1 MKLLRVHIISA
12 DTCGGLLDGL
22 DLWLRHRSCDYSK
35 FDPLCLIGRNGT
47 GKSQFLQVLTEM
59 FQSIYHACLPNEERV
74 EGNTDL
80 KFELEYLIGV
90 TWSEQPVHV
99 RISRKSIS
107 KRKKTLVIECRD
119 NNEWKTCDLEA
130 SQTHQLLPQKVVGY
144 SSGDNETLSLPFL
157 VSRSGYADEVGRTA
171 LDPTTRSTSVPDTR
185 LMLIDYSTHLEVL
198 VSNLLMNGQAELQA
212 LLQDARLKNLHSFRC
227 IVQLAHSAAKGQKS
241 KRSKTKRK
249 GIQLTA
255 ELENYLDK
263 LRRCATC
270 YSYDEKTETYIF
282 DFWVNE
288 QTKAAF
294 RFFWES
300 TLELYSSFHK
310 LAMLN
315 DLAIP
320 KKARERFR
328 RDTKTRRFA
337 SRLPE
342 PQDEDKVF
350 RFEQVRFIAE
360 NSSEVVDYVSLSD
373 GEHQL
378 GQILGIFSMLSSPNV
393 LFLLDEPESHFNPQ
407 WRVKFISRL
416 LNLPTKDGVRRVA
429 SDAAEQECLL
439 TTHAPFVPSDM
450 QRNKIFIFNKENGK
464 IVVRHPDIETYGTTF
479 DRILAECFDVRPPIS
494 DVSLG
499 EIESLMQSNNPEEI
513 EEGMSRLGF
522 SVEKV
527 FLADRLQQLENHV
540 LTQEGKDE

>member
-22 DLWLRHRSCDYSK
+22 DLWLRHPACDYSK
-35 FDPLCLIGRNGT
+35 FDPLCLIGPNGT
-47 GKSQFLQVLTEM
+47 GKSQFLQVMTEM
-59 FQSIYHACLPNEERV
+59 FQSIYHACVPHEERV

-80 KFELEYLIGV
+80 QFELEYLIRANKE
-90 TWSEQPVHV
+90 EQPVHV
-99 RISRKSIS
+99 RISRQRIS
-107 KRKKTLVIECRD
+107 RRRARIVIQRQED
-119 NNEWKTCDLEA
+119 NRWETCDLNA
-130 SQTHQLLPQKVVGY
+130 RQTHQLLPQKVVGY

-157 VSRSGYADEVGRTA
+157 LSRSGYADEVGRTA
-171 LDPTTRSTSVPDTR
+171 LEAATQARSVPDTR
-185 LMLIDYSTHLEVL
+185 LMLQDYGTHLEVL
-198 VSNLLMNGQAELQA
+198 VSNLLMNDEAQLRP
-212 LLQDARLKNLHSFRC
+212 LLGDARLKDIHSFRC
-227 IVQLAHSAAKGQKS
+227 IIQLAHSAASKGQTS
-241 KRSKTKRK
+241 RRSKTKRK

-255 ELENYLDK
+255 ELEAYLDK
-263 LRRCATC
+263 LQRCATC
-270 YSYDEKTETYIF
+270 YNYDEKKETYIF
-282 DFWVNE
+282 DFWVNQ

-320 KKARERFR
+320 KRTRHRFR

-350 RFEQVRFIAE
+350 RFEQVCFTAE
-360 NSSEVVDYVSLSD
+360 SSSEVVDYVSLSD

-378 GQILGIFSMLSSPNV
+378 AQILGTFSMLCSPNV

-416 LNLPTKDGVRRVA
+416 LDLPTKDGLRRVA
-429 SDAAEQECLL
+429 SDAAEQDCLL

-450 QRNKIFIFNKENGK
+450 PRNKIFIFGKENGK
-464 IVVRHPDIETYGTTF
+464 IVVRHPNIETYGTTF
-479 DRILAECFDVRPPIS
+479 DRILEECFDVRPPIS
-494 DVSLG
+494 EVPLG
-499 EIESLMQSNNPEEI
+499 EIESLMQSNDPEEI
-513 EEGMSRLGF
+513 REGMSRLGF

-527 FLADRLQQLENHV
+527 FLADRLQQLS
-540 LTQEGKDE
+540 TKDE

>member
-22 DLWLRHRSCDYSK
+22 DLWLRHPACDYSK
-35 FDPLCLIGRNGT
+35 FDPLCLIGPNGT

-59 FQSIYHACLPNEERV
+59 FQSIYHTCVPHEERV

-80 KFELEYLIGV
+80 QFELEYLIRANKE
-90 TWSEQPVHV
+90 EQPVHV
-99 RISRKSIS
+99 RISRQRIS
-107 KRKKTLVIECRD
+107 RRRARIVIQRQED
-119 NNEWKTCDLEA
+119 NNWERCDLNA
-130 SQTHQLLPQKVVGY
+130 PQTHQLLPQKVVGY

-157 VSRSGYADEVGRTA
+157 LSRSGYADEVGRTA
-171 LDPTTRSTSVPDTR
+171 LEAATQARSVPDTR
-185 LMLIDYSTHLEVL
+185 LMLQDYGTHLEVL
-198 VSNLLMNGQAELQA
+198 VSNLLMNDEAQLRP
-212 LLQDARLKNLHSFRC
+212 LLGDARLKDIHSFRC
-227 IVQLAHSAAKGQKS
+227 IIQLAHSAASKGQTS
-241 KRSKTKRK
+241 RRSKTKRK

-255 ELENYLDK
+255 ELEAYLDK
-263 LRRCATC
+263 LQRCATC
-270 YSYDEKTETYIF
+270 YNYDEKKETYIF

-294 RFFWES
+294 RFFWQN

-320 KKARERFR
+320 KRTRNRFR

-350 RFEQVRFIAE
+350 RFEQVCFTAQS
-360 NSSEVVDYVSLSD
+360 SSEVVDYVSLSD

-378 GQILGIFSMLSSPNV
+378 AQILGTFSMLCSPNV

-416 LNLPTKDGVRRVA
+416 LDLPTKNGLRRVV
-429 SDAAEQECLL
+429 SDAAEQDCLL

-450 QRNKIFIFNKENGK
+450 PRNKIFIFGKENGK
-464 IVVRHPDIETYGTTF
+464 IVVRHPNIETYGTTF
-479 DRILAECFDVRPPIS
+479 DRILEECFDVRPPIS
-494 DVSLG
+494 EVPLG
-499 EIESLMQSNNPEEI
+499 EIESLMQSNDPEEI
-513 EEGMSRLGF
+513 REGMSRLGF

-527 FLADRLQQLENHV
+527 FLADRLQQLS
-540 LTQEGKDE
+540 TKDE